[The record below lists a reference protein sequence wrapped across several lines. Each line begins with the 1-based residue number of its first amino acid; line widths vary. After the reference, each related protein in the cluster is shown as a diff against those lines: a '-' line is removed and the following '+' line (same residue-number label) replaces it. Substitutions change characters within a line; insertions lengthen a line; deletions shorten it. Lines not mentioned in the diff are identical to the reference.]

1 MASAKQRAN
10 RTAFGVNHGKN
21 KARADKQL
29 EREAK
34 RLTAYH
40 QSKK

>member
-1 MASAKQRAN
+1 MSAKQKAN
-10 RTAFGVNHGKN
+10 RTAFGNKFGKGRTT
-21 KARADKQL
+21 ATAQI

-40 QSKK
+40 SKKK